1 MQDLLVKLG
10 IHWTQLLA
18 QIVNFAIVGGVLTY
32 FLYKPLLRI
41 IDERRETIRK
51 SMEDAKRIHTQ
62 KEELD
67 RIRKEAL
74 AALDKETGALLE
86 KAKKEAEVV
95 RQDIL
100 TSARHEADI
109 MLLKARKQMEE
120 EKRSLFEQAQQRLA
134 GVIVGLTE
142 KLIQR
147 EFSPVDQKRLVES
160 LEKDLP
166 TLIS

>member
-10 IHWTQLLA
+10 IHWSQLLA
-18 QIVNFAIVGGVLTY
+18 QIVNFAIVTGVLQY
-32 FLYKPLLRI
+32 FLYKPLLKI
-41 IDERRETIRK
+41 IDERRETVRK
-51 SMEDAKRIHTQ
+51 SMEDAKRIQTQ

-67 RIRKEAL
+67 VIRKQAL

-86 KAKKEAEVV
+86 KAKKEAETL

-100 TSARHEADI
+100 ASARHEADAI
-109 MLLKARKQMEE
+109 LVKAGKQMEE
-120 EKRSLFEQAQQRLA
+120 ERRSLFEEAQKRLTS
-134 GVIVGLTE
+134 VIIGLTE

-147 EFSPVDQKRLVES
+147 EFSPADQKRLVET

-166 TLIS
+166 TLVR